1 MTDSDFPRSGNPR
14 PPSVIGEVQPF
25 DPGPSVRAAAVAL
38 EQHGAEFALIGGL
51 ALDAWGIPR
60 ATKDADFAVLV
71 GVAEKAAESLRGP
84 ATEVRPLRI
93 GGVGVRDAQRG
104 LRIDLVDRRFHFAGL
119 FRDAIREALGSG
131 RKARVGEREVSL
143 ASLEY
148 LVAMKLVS
156 GEPKDEIDVRRLL
169 QREELRYQDARAIVE
184 RHLGAASANRL
195 DAIAREAGR
204 PEVARGRLYRN
215 GEESEE

>member
-1 MTDSDFPRSGNPR
+1 MSDSTPPSGSR
-14 PPSVIGEVQPF
+14 PPSVVGEVQPF
-25 DPGPSVRAAAVAL
+25 DPGPSVRAASTAL
-38 EQHGAEFALIGGL
+38 DQQGAEFALIGGL

-60 ATKDADFAVLV
+60 ATKDVDFAVLV

-119 FRDAIREALGSG
+119 SRDAIREARQSG
-131 RKARVGEREVSL
+131 RMARVGEREVSL
-143 ASLEY
+143 VSLEY

-169 QREELRYQDARAIVE
+169 QRQELRYQDARAIVE
-184 RHLGAASANRL
+184 QHLGAASANRL
-195 DAIAREAGR
+195 DALAREAGR
-204 PEVARGRLYRN
+204 PEVARARLYRN
-215 GEESEE
+215 GEESE